1 MAATL
6 SVSPLLTIGILF
18 FFAKVMGILL
28 KRVGIPTVVG
38 EIIGGM
44 IIGPFAI
51 GGLLNQ
57 LFNATII
64 NVDSTVEL
72 FSQVAVILI
81 IFSAAAES
89 GMSGLRR
96 AGFEA
101 VLVAIGGAV
110 LPFIMGFY
118 FFFAIG
124 RSLPAAILLGSTMAA
139 TSLAV
144 TAQSLSRLEERY
156 GEEVDLI
163 ISSAAIDDIVSI
175 IILAVALTILTT
187 GTIQP
192 ADVFLI
198 VVGTTV
204 TWFIMLIASLTV
216 IPQFIK
222 VISRLK
228 DESLLESASLAIAF
242 ALSSISTLANLSPVV
257 GAYLGGLSMSRTQA
271 REHAMKFTNA
281 LNSALGPLF
290 FAVIGAELNFI
301 TFFNIYVLLGIIALS
316 AIAVVGK
323 AIGAGIPAMV
333 KFREFQSAFR
343 VGVAMIPR
351 GEVGLVIAGIAL
363 QRDILSQS
371 LYAEIIGMVVVTTI
385 IGPIGLERLYHVGR
399 SAR

>member
-1 MAATL
+1 
-6 SVSPLLTIGILF
+6 
-18 FFAKVMGILL
+18 
-28 KRVGIPTVVG
+28 
-38 EIIGGM
+38 
-44 IIGPFAI
+44 
-51 GGLLNQ
+51 
-57 LFNATII
+57 
-64 NVDSTVEL
+64 
-72 FSQVAVILI
+72 
-81 IFSAAAES
+81 
-89 GMSGLRR
+89 
-96 AGFEA
+96 
-101 VLVAIGGAV
+101 
-110 LPFIMGFY
+110 
-118 FFFAIG
+118 
-124 RSLPAAILLGSTMAA
+124 
-139 TSLAV
+139 
-144 TAQSLSRLEERY
+144 
-156 GEEVDLI
+156 
-163 ISSAAIDDIVSI
+163 
-175 IILAVALTILTT
+175 
-187 GTIQP
+187 
-192 ADVFLI
+192 
-198 VVGTTV
+198 
-204 TWFIMLIASLTV
+204 MLIASLTV

-301 TFFNIYVLLGIIALS
+301 TFLNVYVLLGIIALS

-333 KFREFQSAFR
+333 KFREFQRAFR

-363 QRDILSQS
+363 QRGILSQS

>member
-1 MAATL
+1 MAASL
-6 SVSPLLTIGILF
+6 SLSPLLTIGILF

-57 LFNATII
+57 LFRTDVI

-101 VLVAIGGAV
+101 VLVAVGGAV

-118 FFFAIG
+118 FFLAIG

-144 TAQSLSRLEERY
+144 TAQSLSRLEEKY
-156 GEEVDLI
+156 GEEVDLV
-163 ISSAAIDDIVSI
+163 ISSAAIDDVVSI

-198 VVGTTV
+198 VVGTTI

-216 IPQFIK
+216 IPQLIK
-222 VISRLK
+222 VISRLR

-281 LNSALGPLF
+281 LKSALGPLF

-301 TFFNIYVLLGIIALS
+301 TFLNPYVLLGIVVLS
-316 AIAVVGK
+316 AIAVSGK
-323 AIGAGIPAMV
+323 AIGAGIPAMA
-333 KFREFQSAFR
+333 KFHELRSAFR
-343 VGVAMIPR
+343 IGVAMIPR

-363 QRDILSQS
+363 QRDLLSQS

>member
-1 MAATL
+1 MAASL

-57 LFNATII
+57 LFSATII

-144 TAQSLSRLEERY
+144 TSQSLSRLEEKY
-156 GEEVDLI
+156 GEEADLI

-301 TFFNIYVLLGIIALS
+301 TFLNVYVLLGIIVLS
-316 AIAVVGK
+316 AIAVGGK

-333 KFREFQSAFR
+333 KFRDFQSAFR

-363 QRDILSQS
+363 QRDLLPQS

>member
-1 MAATL
+1 MAASL

-57 LFNATII
+57 LFSATII

-144 TAQSLSRLEERY
+144 TSQSLSRLEERY
-156 GEEVDLI
+156 GEEADLI

-281 LNSALGPLF
+281 LKSALGPLF

-301 TFFNIYVLLGIIALS
+301 TFLNVYVLLGIIALS

-323 AIGAGIPAMV
+323 AIGAGIPAML

-363 QRDILSQS
+363 QRGILSQS